1 MEFAKIFLGRVEIT
15 EEEYNTLLTELKFI
29 ECEEWVYADT

>member
-15 EEEYNTLLTELKFI
+15 EEEYYTLLTELKSI
-29 ECEEWVYADT
+29 ECGEWVYADT

>member
-1 MEFAKIFLGRVEIT
+1 MEFAKIFLGGAAIT
-15 EEEYNTLLTELKFI
+15 EDAYNTLLTELKSI

>member
-1 MEFAKIFLGRVEIT
+1 MEFAKIFLGGAEIT
-15 EEEYNTLLTELKFI
+15 EDEHNTLLTELKSI

>member
-1 MEFAKIFLGRVEIT
+1 MEFAKIFLGGAKIT
-15 EEEYNTLLTELKFI
+15 TELKSI

>member
-1 MEFAKIFLGRVEIT
+1 MEFAKIFLGGAEIT
-15 EEEYNTLLTELKFI
+15 EEECNTLLTELKSI